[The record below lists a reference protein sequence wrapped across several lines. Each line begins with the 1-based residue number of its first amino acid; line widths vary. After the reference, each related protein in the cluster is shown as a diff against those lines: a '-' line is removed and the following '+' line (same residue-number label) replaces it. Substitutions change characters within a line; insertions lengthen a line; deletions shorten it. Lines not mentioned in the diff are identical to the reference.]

1 MLIEYISRRVS
12 YEINPYKPNNYNS
25 LIVRK
30 KMCVHQTEKTVQDL
44 DIINQLILGD
54 TSNEKSGIYIL
65 PVFTNKVEIAAALFG
80 LKYTFEQLSLHYSNA
95 NEKENGQ
102 LFFWVKQPRDCEDSV
117 FNQNILKICHYFQI
131 TSKCLVS
138 IQDDDAN
145 IRLYVKEEASQTTV
159 KVKDA
164 AEWLMTLYW
173 EKFQN
178 ESLETF
184 VITPAN
190 EYVAVA
196 EPQTNM
202 GRMARKLKADQLVK
216 ELDLTQINLP
226 NETT

>member
-65 PVFTNKVEIAAALFG
+65 PVFTRKVEIAAALFG

-95 NEKENGQ
+95 NEKENEQ
-102 LFFWVKQPRDCEDSV
+102 LFFWVKQPKVCEDSV

-131 TSKCLVS
+131 TSKCLLS
-138 IQDDDAN
+138 IQDEGAN
-145 IRLYVKEEASQTTV
+145 IRLYVNKEPSQTTV
-159 KVKDA
+159 KVKEA
-164 AEWLMTLYW
+164 AEWLMTLFW
-173 EKFQN
+173 DKFQN

-184 VITPAN
+184 TITLAN

>member
-1 MLIEYISRRVS
+1 
-12 YEINPYKPNNYNS
+12 
-25 LIVRK
+25 
-30 KMCVHQTEKTVQDL
+30 MCVHQTEKTVQDL

-65 PVFTNKVEIAAALFG
+65 PVFTRKVEIAAALFG

-102 LFFWVKQPRDCEDSV
+102 LFFWVKQPKDCEDSV

-159 KVKDA
+159 KVKDT
-164 AEWLMTLYW
+164 AEWLMTLFW

>member
-1 MLIEYISRRVS
+1 MG
-12 YEINPYKPNNYNS
+12 
-25 LIVRK
+25 
-30 KMCVHQTEKTVQDL
+30 VHQTEKTVQDL
-44 DIINQLILGD
+44 DLINQLILGD
-54 TSNEKSGIYIL
+54 SSHEKAAIYIL
-65 PVFTNKVEIAAALFG
+65 PVSNHKVEIATALFG

-102 LFFWVKQPRDCEDSV
+102 LFFWVKQPKDCEDSV

-131 TSKCLVS
+131 TSKCLLS
-138 IQDDDAN
+138 IQDEGAN
-145 IRLYVKEEASQTTV
+145 IRLYVNKEPSQTTV
-159 KVKDA
+159 KVKEA
-164 AEWLMTLYW
+164 AEWLMTLFW

>member
-65 PVFTNKVEIAAALFG
+65 PVFTRKVEIAAALFG

-95 NEKENGQ
+95 NEKENEQ
-102 LFFWVKQPRDCEDSV
+102 LFFWVKQPKVCEDSV

-131 TSKCLVS
+131 TSKCLLS
-138 IQDDDAN
+138 IQDEGAN
-145 IRLYVKEEASQTTV
+145 IRLYVNKEPSQTTV
-159 KVKDA
+159 KVKDT
-164 AEWLMTLYW
+164 AEWLMTLFW

>member
-65 PVFTNKVEIAAALFG
+65 PVFTRKVEIAAALFG

-102 LFFWVKQPRDCEDSV
+102 LFFWVKQPKDCEDSV

-164 AEWLMTLYW
+164 AEGLMTLFW

-184 VITPAN
+184 AITPAN

>member
-65 PVFTNKVEIAAALFG
+65 PVFTRKVEIAAALFG

-95 NEKENGQ
+95 NKKENGK

>member
-1 MLIEYISRRVS
+1 MG
-12 YEINPYKPNNYNS
+12 
-25 LIVRK
+25 
-30 KMCVHQTEKTVQDL
+30 VHQTEKTVQDL
-44 DIINQLILGD
+44 DLINQLILGD
-54 TSNEKSGIYIL
+54 TSNEKAGIYIL

-80 LKYTFEQLSLHYSNA
+80 LKYAFEQLSLHYSNA
-95 NEKENGQ
+95 NEKENGK

-164 AEWLMTLYW
+164 AEWLMTLFW

-184 VITPAN
+184 TITLAN

>member
-1 MLIEYISRRVS
+1 M
-12 YEINPYKPNNYNS
+12 
-25 LIVRK
+25 
-30 KMCVHQTEKTVQDL
+30 
-44 DIINQLILGD
+44 
-54 TSNEKSGIYIL
+54 
-65 PVFTNKVEIAAALFG
+65 
-80 LKYTFEQLSLHYSNA
+80 SLHYSNA

-102 LFFWVKQPRDCEDSV
+102 LFFWVKQPKDCEGSV

-138 IQDDDAN
+138 IQDEGAN

-164 AEWLMTLYW
+164 AEWLMTLFW

-184 VITPAN
+184 TITLAN

>member
-65 PVFTNKVEIAAALFG
+65 PVFTRKVEIAAALFG

-95 NEKENGQ
+95 NGKENGK

-131 TSKCLVS
+131 TSKCLLS
-138 IQDDDAN
+138 IQDEGAN
-145 IRLYVKEEASQTTV
+145 IRLYVNKEPSQTTV
-159 KVKDA
+159 KVKEA
-164 AEWLMTLYW
+164 AEWLMTLFW
-173 EKFQN
+173 DKFQN

>member
-1 MLIEYISRRVS
+1 MLIQYLNRRVS

-65 PVFTNKVEIAAALFG
+65 PVFTRKVEIAAALFG

-102 LFFWVKQPRDCEDSV
+102 LFFWVKQPKDCEDSV

-164 AEWLMTLYW
+164 AEGLMTLFW

-184 VITPAN
+184 AITPAN

>member
-65 PVFTNKVEIAAALFG
+65 PVFTRKVEIAAALFG

-95 NEKENGQ
+95 NEKENEQ
-102 LFFWVKQPRDCEDSV
+102 LFFWVKQPKVCEDSV

-131 TSKCLVS
+131 TSKCLLS
-138 IQDDDAN
+138 IQDEGAN
-145 IRLYVKEEASQTTV
+145 IRLYVNKEPSQTTV
-159 KVKDA
+159 KVKEA
-164 AEWLMTLYW
+164 AEWLMTLFW
-173 EKFQN
+173 DKFQN

-202 GRMARKLKADQLVK
+202 GRMARKLKVDQLLK

>member
-1 MLIEYISRRVS
+1 MLIQYLNRRVS

-65 PVFTNKVEIAAALFG
+65 PVFTRKVEIAAALFG

-95 NEKENGQ
+95 NEKENEQ
-102 LFFWVKQPRDCEDSV
+102 LFFWVKQPKVCEDSV

-138 IQDDDAN
+138 IQDEGAN

-164 AEWLMTLYW
+164 AEWLMTLFW

-184 VITPAN
+184 TITLAN

>member
-65 PVFTNKVEIAAALFG
+65 PVFTRKVEIAAALFG

-95 NEKENGQ
+95 NEKENEQ

-164 AEWLMTLYW
+164 AEGLMTLFW

-184 VITPAN
+184 AITPAN

>member
-65 PVFTNKVEIAAALFG
+65 PVFTRKVEIAAALFG

-95 NEKENGQ
+95 NEKENEQ
-102 LFFWVKQPRDCEDSV
+102 LFFWVKQPKVCEDSV

-184 VITPAN
+184 VITPAS

>member
-1 MLIEYISRRVS
+1 
-12 YEINPYKPNNYNS
+12 
-25 LIVRK
+25 
-30 KMCVHQTEKTVQDL
+30 MCVHQTEKTVQDL

-65 PVFTNKVEIAAALFG
+65 PVFTHKVEIAAVLFG
-80 LKYTFEQLSLHYSNA
+80 LKCTIEQLSLHYSNA
-95 NEKENGQ
+95 NEKESGQ
-102 LFFWVKQPRDCEDSV
+102 LFFWVKQPQDCEDSV
-117 FNQNILKICHYFQI
+117 FNQNILKTCHYFQI

-138 IQDDDAN
+138 IQDDEAN
-145 IRLYVKEEASQTTV
+145 IKLYVNEEPSQTTV

-164 AEWLMTLYW
+164 AEWLMTLFW
-173 EKFQN
+173 EKFKN

-184 VITPAN
+184 VITRAN
-190 EYVAVA
+190 EDVAVA

>member
-65 PVFTNKVEIAAALFG
+65 PVFTRKVEIAAALFG

-102 LFFWVKQPRDCEDSV
+102 LFFWVKQPKDCEDSV

-164 AEWLMTLYW
+164 AEGLMTLFW